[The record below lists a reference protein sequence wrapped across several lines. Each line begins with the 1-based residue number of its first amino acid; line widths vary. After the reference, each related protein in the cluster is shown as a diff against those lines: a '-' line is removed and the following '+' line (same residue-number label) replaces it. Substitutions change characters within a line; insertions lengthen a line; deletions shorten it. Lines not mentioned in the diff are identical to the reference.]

1 MNYSLIFSTH
11 ETEKFVNEDIVVS
24 ITPPSNIL
32 KYEYTIIK
40 DNVRDETIIVTGNEP
55 REVLLENSGIYT
67 IEVNLYDEKL
77 QQHPVTSGLYKIDK
91 EKPVINVQNKH
102 LEIKLGDKI
111 DNEITAYDEIDG
123 NITDKITSD
132 YDTIDFNETGLKKI
146 TYTVTDEAG
155 NKAETIVNVNIYPD
169 KSNELLFFG
178 GIIIFS
184 LVIFFI
190 LMVRYLK
197 SIRLDKRISKYSI
210 EPINGKSEAIL
221 DKFFIRY
228 KQMVSKTSKY
238 LEKSVFLSK
247 YGKKYE
253 KYIGT
258 IDKNYTKGIEF
269 VTSKMFMSIIFLIV
283 AVFAKTIQGN
293 VLSLYE
299 IIIPMTFGFF
309 LLDILY
315 FSKYKVYRSKLEN
328 DLLQAIIIMNNAFK
342 SGRSITQAIDLVA
355 SQLDG
360 PISLEFKKMS
370 LEISFGLSIE
380 EVFRRFSKRIQ
391 LEEVTYLTA
400 SLSILNKTGGNIIK
414 VFSSIEKNLFS
425 KKKLKLE
432 LTSLTGSSRIIV
444 YVLFIVPVLFVLFI
458 SLIDK
463 EYFLPLI
470 NNPLG
475 IVITAVILIF
485 YIIYILVIRK
495 VMKVRMWV
503 NEKNI

>member
-1 MNYSLIFSTH
+1 MNYSLIFSIN
-11 ETEKFVNEDIVVS
+11 ETEKFVNEDIIVT

-40 DNVRDETIIVTGNEP
+40 DNVENKKVIVTNNKNTEILLDETG
-55 REVLLENSGIYT
+55 LYS
-67 IEVNLYDEKL
+67 IEVNLYDENL
-77 QQHPVTSGLYKIDK
+77 NEITVSSGFYKIDK
-91 EKPVINVQNKH
+91 EKPIINVQNKN
-102 LEIKLGDKI
+102 LEIKLGDEI
-111 DNEITAYDEIDG
+111 HNEITAYDEIDG
-123 NITDKITSD
+123 NLTEKITSN
-132 YDTIDFNETGLKKI
+132 YDTIDFSKTGLKKI

-155 NKAETIVNVNIYPD
+155 NTTETIVNVNVYPN
-169 KSNELLFFG
+169 KSSQLLFFG
-178 GIIIFS
+178 GIIIFT

-190 LMVRYLK
+190 LMIRYLK
-197 SIRLDKRISKYSI
+197 SIRLDKRISKYAI
-210 EPINGKSEAIL
+210 EPINEKEESIF

-228 KQMVSKTSKY
+228 KKLVSKISKY

-269 VTSKMFMSIIFLIV
+269 VTSKLFMSIIFLII

-293 VLSLYE
+293 VLNLYE
-299 IIIPMTFGFF
+299 VIFPMIFGFF
-309 LLDILY
+309 LLDIIY

-342 SGRSITQAIDLVA
+342 SGRSITQAIDLV
-355 SQLDG
+355 SNQLDG
-360 PISLEFKKMS
+360 PMSLEFKKMS

-391 LEEVTYLTA
+391 LEEVAYLTA

-432 LTSLTGSSRIIV
+432 LNSLTGSSRIIV
-444 YVLFIVPVLFVLFI
+444 YVLFIVPIIFVLFI
-458 SLIDK
+458 SLIDN

-475 IVITAVILIF
+475 IIITIAILIF
-485 YIIYILVIRK
+485 YAIYICVIRK
-495 VMKVRMWV
+495 IMKVRM
-503 NEKNI
+503 

>member
-1 MNYSLIFSTH
+1 MNYSLIFTTY
-11 ETEKFVNEDIVVS
+11 ETEKFINEDIIVS
-24 ITPPSNIL
+24 ITPPTNIL

-40 DNVRDETIIVTGNEP
+40 DNVRDEKIVVTGNSPTEII
-55 REVLLENSGIYT
+55 LEHSGIYT
-67 IEVNLYDEKL
+67 IEVNLFDEKL
-77 QQHPVTSGLYKIDK
+77 NEITVNSGLYKIDK
-91 EKPVINVQNKH
+91 EKPIINVENKN
-102 LEIKLGDKI
+102 LEIKIGDKI

-123 NITDKITSD
+123 NITEKITSD
-132 YDTIDFNETGLKKI
+132 YDTIDFNQTGLKKI

-155 NKAETIVNVNIYPD
+155 NKTETIVNVHVYPN
-169 KSNELLFFG
+169 KSNQLLFFG
-178 GIIIFS
+178 GIIIFT
-184 LVIFFI
+184 LVLFFI
-190 LMVRYLK
+190 LMIRYLK

-210 EPINGKSEAIL
+210 EPINDKSEAIL

-228 KQMVSKTSKY
+228 KKIVSKTSKY

-269 VTSKMFMSIIFLIV
+269 VTSKFFMSIIFLIV
-283 AVFAKTIQGN
+283 AVFARTIQGS

-315 FSKYKVYRSKLEN
+315 FSKYKAYRSKLEN

-342 SGRSITQAIDLVA
+342 SGRSITQAIDLV
-355 SQLDG
+355 STELDG

-380 EVFRRFSKRIQ
+380 EVFRRFSKRVK

-444 YVLFIVPVLFVLFI
+444 YVLFIVPLLFVLFI
-458 SLIDK
+458 SLIDH

-475 IVITAVILIF
+475 IIITAVILVF
-485 YIIYILVIRK
+485 YIIYIIVIK
-495 VMKVRMWV
+495 KIMKVRM
-503 NEKNI
+503 